1 MSALSQSFVTL
12 YNSKLW
18 EYKLQNPLYLVPAV
32 VVTKHDERREQEGT
46 LHLGYSKRFDKPVL

>member
-32 VVTKHDERREQEGT
+32 VVTKHDERRE
-46 LHLGYSKRFDKPVL
+46 